1 MGGRAGD
8 RSCEIYPPACPQCS
22 TTSFLS
28 QLGERLPLGNW
39 ADWLVGLAFVNLEAR
54 GYPTKILVWLILL
67 ATWKSNWDV
76 AGSQVNVEWVD
87 SSPCPRSSI
96 IGGCNLLV
104 ILKMGGRSGLG
115 WAGLAVVIVPLS

>member
-1 MGGRAGD
+1 M
-8 RSCEIYPPACPQCS
+8 
-22 TTSFLS
+22 
-28 QLGERLPLGNW
+28 
-39 ADWLVGLAFVNLEAR
+39 NLEAH

-76 AGSQVNVEWVD
+76 AGPQMNVEWVD

-104 ILKMGGRSGLG
+104 IFKMGGRAGLG
-115 WAGLAVVIVPLS
+115 WAGLAVVIDPTFISLSVC